1 MIVFCEECGKRYRI
15 DPGKIKGEKARL
27 TCKSCGHVITVV
39 RPEPG
44 AAQTGLPQTGNKAV
58 AQQEATATVE
68 MTREVLKDVA
78 TAPEPKRDAPAPP
91 RRKRRFRFGITV
103 RVFLAM
109 LLVSLVPLVLLG
121 AVAFQQAQSR
131 IHSDREQLMGAIA
144 EGLASQVDEWFD
156 KNLRVLQA
164 LAEMP
169 EIQSMNRL
177 RQEPLLKAVHKA
189 YPYMYLVFTTDKR
202 GMNVARNDGKA
213 LRNYSDRQYY
223 KDVLAG
229 KKFAWQTLVGKTS
242 KKPAVV
248 LAVPIKRGDTI
259 VGVMANAMTIDDIS
273 KRIATWRQG
282 NTGYAF
288 LVDETAK
295 VVAHPSRSYT
305 LQQKNLSGQPLVA
318 AFKNGHAGVQYFVD
332 ERGKPALGYTAKTR
346 YGWVLAVQQEEQEAF
361 AVLQQVALFGMIL
374 FGATILVVLLV
385 AMLAGRAI
393 TRPINQLTD
402 VAERISLGEL
412 DAEIRVK
419 SKDEIG
425 DLAGAIQRMADSIRL
440 SIERL
445 RRRRG

>member
-15 DPGKIKGEKARL
+15 DAGKIKGDKARL
-27 TCKSCGHVITVV
+27 KCKSCGHLIVV
-39 RPEPG
+39 ERPAPG
-44 AAQTGLPQTGNKAV
+44 EKSAETPAP
-58 AQQEATATVE
+58 ATVE
-68 MTREVLKDVA
+68 MTRELSPDAKK
-78 TAPEPKRDAPAPP
+78 APEQKKASPP
-91 RRKRRFRFGITV
+91 PVKKKKRFRFGITAKV
-103 RVFLAM
+103 TFAM
-109 LLVSLVPLVLLG
+109 LLVSLAPLIILG
-121 AVAFQQAQSR
+121 AVAYQQADSR
-131 IHSDREQLMGAIA
+131 IRSDREQLMVAIA
-144 EGLASQVDEWFD
+144 EGLSNHVDEWID

-164 LAEMP
+164 LSVMP

-177 RQEPLLKAVHKA
+177 RQEPLLRAVHDA
-189 YPYMYLVFTTDKR
+189 YPYMYLVFTLDTR
-202 GMNVARNDGKA
+202 GMNIARNDGKA
-213 LRNYSDRQYY
+213 LRDYSDRQYY
-223 KDVLAG
+223 KDVMAG
-229 KKFAWQTLVGKTS
+229 KKVAWQTLIGKTS

-248 LAVPIKRGDTI
+248 LAVPIRRGDTV

-273 KRIATWRQG
+273 KRIVTWRQG

-288 LVDETAK
+288 LVDETSK
-295 VVAHPSRSYT
+295 VVAHPKRTYT
-305 LQQKNLSGQPLVA
+305 LQQKNLRAHPLVA
-318 AFKNGHAGVQYFVD
+318 AFKRGRRGVQYFVGD
-332 ERGKPALGYTAKTR
+332 KGEPSLGYTAKTR

-361 AVLQQVALFGMIL
+361 AVLNQIALFGMAL
-374 FGATILVVLLV
+374 FGATIVVVLLV
-385 AMLAGRAI
+385 AMVAGRAI

>member
-15 DPGKIKGEKARL
+15 DPSKIKGESARMKCKA
-27 TCKSCGHVITVV
+27 CGHVITVK
-39 RPEPG
+39 RPEPSQEP
-44 AAQTGLPQTGNKAV
+44 AA
-58 AQQEATATVE
+58 
-68 MTREVLKDVA
+68 
-78 TAPEPKRDAPAPP
+78 APAGESQAPAPKP
-91 RRKRRFRFGITV
+91 PKIAAAEKKAAEEAPAKAPETSTTEPAPGKRKGKFRFGLTAK
-103 RVFLAM
+103 VFLTM
-109 LLVSLVPLVLLG
+109 LLVSLVPLIILG
-121 AVAFQQAQSR
+121 GVAYQQADSQ
-131 IHSDREQLMGAIA
+131 IHNDREQLAGAIA
-144 EGLASQVDEWFD
+144 DGLANHVDEWVD

-177 RQEPLLKAVHKA
+177 RQEPLLKAVHEA
-189 YPYMYLVFTTDKR
+189 YPWMYLVFTVDPR
-202 GMNVARNDGKA
+202 GMNVARNDDSA
-213 LRNYSDRQYY
+213 LRDYSDRQYY
-223 KDVLAG
+223 KDVMAG
-229 KKFAWQTLVGKTS
+229 KPMAWQTLVGKTS

-248 LAVPIKRGDTI
+248 LAVPIKRGETT
-259 VGVMANAMTIDDIS
+259 VGVMAEAMTIDEIS

-282 NTGYAF
+282 QTGYAF
-288 LVDETAK
+288 LVDEKSK
-295 VVAHPSRSYT
+295 VVAHPNRSYT
-305 LQQKNLSGQPLVA
+305 LQQKNLSAHPLIA
-318 AFKNGHAGVQYFVD
+318 AANARKTGLQYFTD
-332 ERGKPALGYTAKTR
+332 SGTSYIGYTAKTR

-361 AVLQQVALFGMIL
+361 AVLRQISVFGLIL
-374 FGATILVVLLV
+374 FGVTILAVFLIALV
-385 AMLAGRAI
+385 AGRAI

>member
-27 TCKSCGHVITVV
+27 TCKSCGHVITIV
-39 RPEPG
+39 RPEPE
-44 AAQTGLPQTGNKAV
+44 AAQAAAPPPEEKPKA
-58 AQQEATATVE
+58 QEIPATVE
-68 MTREVLKDVA
+68 MSRESLRGIDE
-78 TAPEPKRDAPAPP
+78 TPEPGREASFPS
-91 RRKRRFRFGITV
+91 RRKRRFRFGITAK
-103 RVFLAM
+103 VFFTM
-109 LLVSLVPLVLLG
+109 LLVSLVPLIILG
-121 AVAFQQAQSR
+121 GVAYQQAESR
-131 IHSDREQLMGAIA
+131 IRSDREQLVGAIA
-144 EGLASQVDEWFD
+144 EGLANHVDEWFD
-156 KNLRVLQA
+156 KNLRVMQA

-169 EIQSMNRL
+169 EIQSMDRL
-177 RQEPLLKAVHKA
+177 RQEPLLKAVHEA
-189 YPYMYLVFTTDKR
+189 YPWMYLVFTTDTR

-213 LRNYSDRQYY
+213 LRDYSDRQYY
-223 KDVLAG
+223 KDVMEG
-229 KKFAWQTLVGKTS
+229 KKFAWQTLIGKTS

-295 VVAHPSRSYT
+295 VVAHPSRTYT
-305 LQQKNLSGQPLVA
+305 LQQKNLSGHPLVS
-318 AFKNGHAGVQYFVD
+318 AFKKGRTGIQYFVD
-332 ERGKPALGYTAKTR
+332 EKGEPSLGYTAKTR
-346 YGWVLAVQQEEQEAF
+346 YGWVLAVQQQEREAF
-361 AVLQQVALFGMIL
+361 AVLQQIFLFGLIL
-374 FGATILVVLLV
+374 FGATIVVVLLV
-385 AMLAGRAI
+385 AMIAGRAI

>member
-15 DPGKIKGEKARL
+15 DPAKIKGESARL
-27 TCKSCGHVITVV
+27 KCKACGHVITVK
-39 RPEPG
+39 RQEPPPEAKASPG
-44 AAQTGLPQTGNKAV
+44 TESQTPPPPPEIAAAQKPAEPET
-58 AQQEATATVE
+58 AQ
-68 MTREVLKDVA
+68 K
-78 TAPEPKRDAPAPP
+78 APETPEKEPAPKK
-91 RRKRRFRFGITV
+91 RKGKFRFGLTAK
-103 RVFLAM
+103 VFLTM
-109 LLVSLVPLVLLG
+109 LLVSLVPLIALG
-121 AVAFQQAQSR
+121 VVAYQQADTQ
-131 IHSDREQLMGAIA
+131 IHADREELAGAIA
-144 EGLASQVDEWFD
+144 EGLANHVDEWVD

-177 RQEPLLKAVHKA
+177 RQEPLLKAVHEA
-189 YPYMYLVFTTDKR
+189 YPWMYLVFTVDPR
-202 GMNVARNDGKA
+202 GMNVARNDDSA
-213 LRNYSDRQYY
+213 LRDYSDRQYY
-223 KDVLAG
+223 KDVMAG
-229 KKFAWQTLVGKTS
+229 KSMAWQTLVGKTS

-248 LAVPIKRGDTI
+248 LAVPIKRGETT
-259 VGVMANAMTIDDIS
+259 VGVMAEAMTIDDIS

-282 NTGYAF
+282 QTGHAF
-288 LVDETAK
+288 LVDEKSK
-295 VVAHPSRSYT
+295 VVAHPNKAFT
-305 LQQKNLSGQPLVA
+305 LQQKNLSSHPLIA
-318 AFKNGHAGVQYFVD
+318 AANAGKTGLQYFTD
-332 ERGKPALGYTAKTR
+332 DTSCIGYTAKTR

-361 AVLQQVALFGMIL
+361 AVLRQILMFGLIL
-374 FGATILVVLLV
+374 FGATILAVFLISLV
-385 AMLAGRAI
+385 AGRAI

>member
-15 DPGKIKGEKARL
+15 DPGKIKGDKARL
-27 TCKSCGHVITVV
+27 KCKSCGYAIVV
-39 RPEPG
+39 ARPAPEE
-44 AAQTGLPQTGNKAV
+44 KSAV
-58 AQQEATATVE
+58 APATETVE
-68 MTREVLKDVA
+68 MKREVSTDA
-78 TAPEPKRDAPAPP
+78 EAGPKKKKASPP
-91 RRKRRFRFGITV
+91 PVKKKKRFRFGITAKV
-103 RVFLAM
+103 TFAM
-109 LLVSLVPLVLLG
+109 LLVSLAPLIILG
-121 AVAFQQAQSR
+121 AVAYQQADSR
-131 IHSDREQLMGAIA
+131 IRGDREQLVGAIA
-144 EGLASQVDEWFD
+144 EGLSNHVDEWID

-164 LAEMP
+164 LSVMP

-177 RQEPLLKAVHKA
+177 RQEPLLKAVHDA
-189 YPYMYLVFTTDKR
+189 YPWMYLVFTLDTN
-202 GMNVARNDGKA
+202 GMNIARNDGKA
-213 LRNYSDRQYY
+213 LRDYSDRQYY
-223 KDVLAG
+223 KDVMAG
-229 KKFAWQTLVGKTS
+229 KNVAWQTLIGKTS

-248 LAVPIKRGDTI
+248 LAVPIRRGDTV

-288 LVDETAK
+288 LVDETSK
-295 VVAHPSRSYT
+295 VVAHPNRTYT
-305 LQQKNLSGQPLVA
+305 IQQKNLRAHPLVA
-318 AFKNGHAGVQYFVD
+318 AFKRGRSGVQYFVN
-332 ERGKPALGYTAKTR
+332 EEGEPSLGYTAKTR
-346 YGWVLAVQQEEQEAF
+346 YGWILAVQQEEQEAF
-361 AVLQQVALFGMIL
+361 AVLNQIALFGMAL
-374 FGATILVVLLV
+374 FGATIVIVLLV

-412 DAEIRVK
+412 DAEIHVK